1 MRLKYFPLLLLIVAS
16 ISYGQKGNVKN
27 SQVGF
32 LLGSL
37 IPVNYFGISAIE
49 LSANNSS
56 LKLENQLG
64 YNFGM
69 VLKTDLTRKFSLE
82 SGIIFYQRNFKLTG
96 SSSNQSSIL
105 RDTSSFSYI
114 SYGFPIKSIVY
125 IQLGNDFYMRNSIG
139 FNLDFYASAVASKG
153 ENLRIDHYS
162 ERARWINGSVCGNL
176 GVEKRDSKLGTFY
189 IGAEVNIPI
198 SSIAVTRLKFY
209 YDGVIY
215 DNYDPIFLRGNYF
228 GIKLKYYLPVNMES
242 KKDDD

>member
-1 MRLKYFPLLLLIVAS
+1 MRIKTLFVLLSSLAS
-16 ISYGQKGNVKN
+16 ISYGQKGNVEN

-37 IPVNYFGISAIE
+37 VPINYFGISAIE

-69 VLKTDLTRKFSLE
+69 VLKNDLTRKFSLE

-114 SYGFPIKSIVY
+114 SS
-125 IQLGNDFYMRNSIG
+125 
-139 FNLDFYASAVASKG
+139 
-153 ENLRIDHYS
+153 
-162 ERARWINGSVCGNL
+162 
-176 GVEKRDSKLGTFY
+176 
-189 IGAEVNIPI
+189 
-198 SSIAVTRLKFY
+198 
-209 YDGVIY
+209 
-215 DNYDPIFLRGNYF
+215 
-228 GIKLKYYLPVNMES
+228 
-242 KKDDD
+242 